1 MQNQQAGPSGDF
13 RQYQEYGYT
22 MHQTQS
28 PRNIQNY
35 DSPKPP
41 VPAKTYKDVQN
52 NSQMITVTV
61 ETGKDN
67 TRDAP
72 KSSKSVSK
80 TYHTLKDMIS
90 SRFKSKD
97 ADEKNEPETSL
108 NNSEERKR
116 SEPEQATPKDN
127 GTRKVDQ
134 GIYGRPVPQNRPEV
148 QPRPIMQNQAE
159 MQRPEMQ
166 RAEMQ
171 ARPDM
176 QNRPEM
182 QYSHGM
188 ANNLAYQSP
197 SPHR

>member
-1 MQNQQAGPSGDF
+1 MHQNQSAAA
-13 RQYQEYGYT
+13 
-22 MHQTQS
+22 
-28 PRNIQNY
+28 RNQNY

-41 VPAKTYKDVQN
+41 VPAKTYGTPEQN

-61 ETGKDN
+61 ETGKDS

-72 KSSKSVSK
+72 KSNKTVSK

-97 ADEKNEPETSL
+97 STEEKNNEPEPSL

-116 SEPEQATPKDN
+116 PEVEQATPRDHPAV
-127 GTRKVDQ
+127 RKTEQ
-134 GIYGRPVPQNRPEV
+134 GIYGRPSP
-148 QPRPIMQNQAE
+148 
-159 MQRPEMQ
+159 
-166 RAEMQ
+166 
-171 ARPDM
+171 

-182 QYSHGM
+182 QNRPDIQNRPEIQRPDMHNRAEIQYSHGM
-188 ANNLAYQSP
+188 PNNMAYPSP